1 MLTDPIADL
10 LTRLRN
16 QSAVGHEKFTLPYSK
31 IKKSILDLLTE
42 AGFIKGAEV
51 VQEGNIPTIN
61 VKLLPDKKLSLKRV
75 SKPGQ
80 RIYVKNED
88 IKKVRNGLGISII
101 STPKG
106 MMTNLQARKEKVGG
120 EVICEIY

>member
-1 MLTDPIADL
+1 MLTDPIADM

-16 QSAVGHEKFTLPYSK
+16 QSAVGHEHFTVPYSK
-31 IKKSILDLLTE
+31 IKKSILDLLAS
-42 AGFIKGAEV
+42 AGFVEGVETT
-51 VQEGNIPTIN
+51 QENNHPYIN
-61 VKLLPDKKLSLKRV
+61 VKLVPNKKLHVKRV

-88 IKKVRNGLGISII
+88 INKVRNGLGISII

-106 MMTNLQARKEKVGG
+106 VMTNLQASKEKIGG
-120 EVICEIY
+120 ELICEIY